1 VPTVTALRDDRRG
14 HVAVELDGGAWRTL
28 PVDVVARARIAE
40 GRMLDRPALRLL
52 RRELRRA
59 EAIALASRAL
69 RRRDLTKQ
77 GLRERLERG
86 SVAPATA
93 EESLEVLARA
103 GLVDDD
109 RFARSRAEAL
119 AGRGYGNAAIRA
131 DLAGQGVTR
140 EACEA
145 ALAELG
151 PEAERAAR
159 IVQRRGR
166 GARTARYLA
175 ARGFRDETVETALG
189 PDFANH
195 P

>member
-1 VPTVTALRDDRRG
+1 
-14 HVAVELDGGAWRTL
+14 
-28 PVDVVARARIAE
+28 
-40 GRMLDRPALRLL
+40 MLDRPALRLL

-131 DLAGQGVTR
+131 DLAGQGVTP